1 MSMKEQMETGKVF
14 IEFGHASEEDQ
25 AYEKLLDE
33 RRRRSKSL
41 CFQYNQT
48 DPMNEEQR
56 GKLIREVLGG
66 AGKTPWLETPIYFAY
81 GCNTTVG
88 DHFYSN
94 FNLTVV
100 DDVSVTIGNCVM
112 CAPNV
117 TISTTGHPV
126 HPYYRTRG
134 AHFSL
139 PIVIE
144 DNVWIGANVAIMPG
158 VTIGKNRVIGAGSVV
173 THDIPADVVAFGTP
187 CRVIRPI
194 TDADLETIRP
204 GAAINEDWNL

>member
-1 MSMKEQMETGKVF
+1 MSLKEQMETGKVF
-14 IEFGHASEEDQ
+14 TEFGHASEEDQ

-33 RRRRSKSL
+33 RRRRSKLL

-56 GKLIREVLGG
+56 GKLIHELLGG
-66 AGKTPWLETPIYFAY
+66 AGKTPWLEAPIHFAY

-94 FNLTVV
+94 FNLTIV

-139 PIVIE
+139 PIVIG
-144 DNVWIGANVAIMPG
+144 DNVWIGANVMIMPG
-158 VTIGKNRVIGAGSVV
+158 VTIGKNSVIGAGSVV

-204 GAAINEDWNL
+204 GATINEDWNW

>member
-1 MSMKEQMETGKVF
+1 MSLKEQMETGRVY
-14 IEFGHASEEDQ
+14 IEFGHASEEDK
-25 AYEKLLDE
+25 AYEKVIDAQ
-33 RRRRSKSL
+33 RRKSKEL

-48 DPMNEEQR
+48 DPMNEARRE
-56 GKLIREVLGG
+56 KLIRELLGG
-66 AGKTPWLETPIYFAY
+66 VGRMPWMEVPIHFSY

-88 DHFYSN
+88 DNFYSN
-94 FNLTVV
+94 FNLTIV
-100 DDVSVTIGNCVM
+100 DDGRVTIGNGVM

-158 VTIGKNRVIGAGSVV
+158 VTIGKNSVIGAGSVV
-173 THDIPADVVAFGTP
+173 TRDIPADVVAFGTP

-204 GAAINEDWNL
+204 GATINEDWNW

>member
-1 MSMKEQMETGKVF
+1 MSLKEQMETGRVY
-14 IEFGHASEEDQ
+14 IEFGHASEEDK
-25 AYEKLLDE
+25 AYEKVIDAQ
-33 RRRRSKSL
+33 RRKSKEL

-48 DPMNEEQR
+48 DPMNEARRE
-56 GKLIREVLGG
+56 KLIRELLGG
-66 AGKTPWLETPIYFAY
+66 VGRMPWMEVPIHFSY

-88 DHFYSN
+88 DNFYSN
-94 FNLTVV
+94 FNLTIV
-100 DDVSVTIGNCVM
+100 DDGRVTIGNCVM

-134 AHFSL
+134 AQFSL

-144 DNVWIGANVAIMPG
+144 DNVWIGANVMIMPG
-158 VTIGKNRVIGAGSVV
+158 VTIGKNSVIGAGSVV
-173 THDIPADVVAFGTP
+173 TRDIPADVVAFGTP

-204 GAAINEDWNL
+204 GATINEDWNW

>member
-56 GKLIREVLGG
+56 GKLICELLGG
-66 AGKTPWLETPIYFAY
+66 AGKTPWLETPIHFAY

-144 DNVWIGANVAIMPG
+144 DNVWIGANVMIMPG
-158 VTIGKNRVIGAGSVV
+158 VTIGKNSVIGAGSVV

-204 GAAINEDWNL
+204 GATINEDWNW

>member
-14 IEFGHASEEDQ
+14 VEFGHASAEDQ

-56 GKLIREVLGG
+56 GKLIRELLGG
-66 AGKTPWLETPIYFAY
+66 AGKTPWLETPIHFAY

-94 FNLTVV
+94 FNLTIV

-158 VTIGKNRVIGAGSVV
+158 VTIGKNSVIGAGSVV
-173 THDIPADVVAFGTP
+173 TRDIPENVVAFGTP

-204 GAAINEDWNL
+204 GMTINADWNA

>member
-56 GKLIREVLGG
+56 GKLIRELLGG
-66 AGKTPWLETPIYFAY
+66 AGKTPWLETPIHFAY

-94 FNLTVV
+94 FNLTIV

-158 VTIGKNRVIGAGSVV
+158 VTIGKNSVIGAGSVV
-173 THDIPADVVAFGTP
+173 TRDIPANVVAFGTP

-204 GAAINEDWNL
+204 GATINEDCNW

>member
-1 MSMKEQMETGKVF
+1 MSLKEQMETGRVY
-14 IEFGHASEEDQ
+14 IEFGHASEEDK
-25 AYEKLLDE
+25 AYEKVIDAQ
-33 RRRRSKSL
+33 RRKSKEL

-56 GKLIREVLGG
+56 GKLIRELLGG
-66 AGKTPWLETPIYFAY
+66 AGKTPWLEMPIHFAY

-158 VTIGKNRVIGAGSVV
+158 VTIGKNSVIGAGSVV
-173 THDIPADVVAFGTP
+173 TRDIPANVVAFGTP

-204 GAAINEDWNL
+204 GATINEDWNW

>member
-56 GKLIREVLGG
+56 GKLIHELLGG
-66 AGKTPWLETPIYFAY
+66 AGKTPWLEAPIHFAY

-94 FNLTVV
+94 FNLTIV

-158 VTIGKNRVIGAGSVV
+158 VTIGKNSVIGAGSVV
-173 THDIPADVVAFGTP
+173 TRNIPPHVLAAGNP
-187 CRVIRPI
+187 CRPVRPI
-194 TDADLETIRP
+194 TQEDGTIQFPR
-204 GAAINEDWNL
+204 ESKT

>member
-14 IEFGHASEEDQ
+14 VEFGHASEEDQ

-41 CFQYNQT
+41 CFRYNQT
-48 DPMNEEQR
+48 DPMNEKQR
-56 GKLIREVLGG
+56 GKLICELLGG
-66 AGKTPWLETPIYFAY
+66 AGKTPWLETPIHFAY

-144 DNVWIGANVAIMPG
+144 DNVWIGANVMIMPG
-158 VTIGKNRVIGAGSVV
+158 VTIGKNSVIGAGSVV
-173 THDIPADVVAFGTP
+173 THDIPANVVAFGTP

-204 GAAINEDWNL
+204 GATINEDWNW

>member
-1 MSMKEQMETGKVF
+1 MSLKEQMETGRVY
-14 IEFGHASEEDQ
+14 IEFGHASEEDK
-25 AYEKLLDE
+25 AYEKVIDAQ
-33 RRRRSKSL
+33 RRKSKEL

-48 DPMNEEQR
+48 DPMNEARRE
-56 GKLIREVLGG
+56 KLIRELLGG
-66 AGKTPWLETPIYFAY
+66 VGRMPWMEVPIHFSY

-88 DHFYSN
+88 DNFYSN
-94 FNLTVV
+94 FNLTIV

-158 VTIGKNRVIGAGSVV
+158 VTIGKNSVIGAGSVV
-173 THDIPADVVAFGTP
+173 TRDIPANVVAFGTP

-204 GAAINEDWNL
+204 GATINEDWNW

>member
-1 MSMKEQMETGKVF
+1 MSMKEQMENGKVF
-14 IEFGHASEEDQ
+14 VEFGHASEEDQ
-25 AYEKLLDE
+25 AYERLLDE

-56 GKLIREVLGG
+56 GKLIRELLGG
-66 AGKTPWLETPIYFAY
+66 AGKTPWLETPIHFAY
-81 GCNTTVG
+81 GCNTNVG

-134 AHFSL
+134 AQFSL

-144 DNVWIGANVAIMPG
+144 DNVWIGANVMIMPG
-158 VTIGKNRVIGAGSVV
+158 VTIGKNSVIGAGSVV
-173 THDIPADVVAFGTP
+173 THDIPANVVAFGTP

-204 GAAINEDWNL
+204 GATINEDWNW

>member
-1 MSMKEQMETGKVF
+1 MSMKEQMENGKVF
-14 IEFGHASEEDQ
+14 VEFGHASEEDQ

-48 DPMNEEQR
+48 DPLNEEQR
-56 GKLIREVLGG
+56 GKLIRELLGG
-66 AGKTPWLETPIYFAY
+66 AGKTPWLETPIHFAY

-158 VTIGKNRVIGAGSVV
+158 VTIGKNSVIGAGSVV
-173 THDIPADVVAFGTP
+173 TRDIPADVVAFGTP

-204 GAAINEDWNL
+204 GATINEDWNW

>member
-56 GKLIREVLGG
+56 GKLIRELLGG
-66 AGKTPWLETPIYFAY
+66 AGKTPWLETPIHFAY

-94 FNLTVV
+94 FNLAVV

-117 TISTTGHPV
+117 TISTTGHW
-126 HPYYRTRG
+126 
-134 AHFSL
+134 SMCC
-139 PIVIE
+139 
-144 DNVWIGANVAIMPG
+144 N
-158 VTIGKNRVIGAGSVV
+158 
-173 THDIPADVVAFGTP
+173 
-187 CRVIRPI
+187 
-194 TDADLETIRP
+194 TDQ
-204 GAAINEDWNL
+204 NC

>member
-1 MSMKEQMETGKVF
+1 MKEQMENGKVF
-14 IEFGHASEEDQ
+14 VEFGHASEEDQ

-56 GKLIREVLGG
+56 GKLIRELLGG
-66 AGKTPWLETPIYFAY
+66 AGKTPWLETPIHFAY

-94 FNLTVV
+94 FNLTIV

-126 HPYYRTRG
+126 NPYYRTRG

-158 VTIGKNRVIGAGSVV
+158 VTIGKNSVIGAGSVV
-173 THDIPADVVAFGTP
+173 TRDIPADVVAFGTP

-204 GAAINEDWNL
+204 GATINEDWNW

>member
-1 MSMKEQMETGKVF
+1 MKEQMENGKVF
-14 IEFGHASEEDQ
+14 VEFGHASEENQ

-56 GKLIREVLGG
+56 GKLIRELLGG
-66 AGKTPWLETPIYFAY
+66 AGKTPWLETPIHFAY

-158 VTIGKNRVIGAGSVV
+158 VTIGKNSVIGAGSVV
-173 THDIPADVVAFGTP
+173 TRDIPADVVAFGTP

-194 TDADLETIRP
+194 TDADLENIRP
-204 GAAINEDWNL
+204 GATINEDWNW

>member
-56 GKLIREVLGG
+56 GKLIRELLGG
-66 AGKTPWLETPIYFAY
+66 AGKTPWLEAPIHFAY

-94 FNLTVV
+94 FNLTIV

-158 VTIGKNRVIGAGSVV
+158 VTIGAGSVV
-173 THDIPADVVAFGTP
+173 TRDIPANVVAFGTP

-194 TDADLETIRP
+194 TDEDLETIRP
-204 GAAINEDWNL
+204 GATINKDWNL

>member
-14 IEFGHASEEDQ
+14 VEFGHASEEDQ

-41 CFQYNQT
+41 CFRYNQT

-56 GKLIREVLGG
+56 GKLIRELLGG
-66 AGKTPWLETPIYFAY
+66 AGKTPWLETPIHFAY
-81 GCNTTVG
+81 GGNTTVG

-144 DNVWIGANVAIMPG
+144 DNVWIGANVMIMPG
-158 VTIGKNRVIGAGSVV
+158 VTIGKNSVIGAGSVV
-173 THDIPADVVAFGTP
+173 TCDIPADVVAFGTP

-204 GAAINEDWNL
+204 GATINEDWNW

>member
-56 GKLIREVLGG
+56 GKLIRELLGG
-66 AGKTPWLETPIYFAY
+66 AGKTPWLEAPIHFAY

-94 FNLTVV
+94 FNLTIV

-158 VTIGKNRVIGAGSVV
+158 VTIGKNSVIGAGSVV
-173 THDIPADVVAFGTP
+173 TRDIPENVVAFGTP
-187 CRVIRPI
+187 CRVVRPI

-204 GAAINEDWNL
+204 GMTINADWNA

>member
-1 MSMKEQMETGKVF
+1 MSLKEQMETGRVY
-14 IEFGHASEEDQ
+14 IEFGHASEEDK
-25 AYEKLLDE
+25 AYEKVIDAQ
-33 RRRRSKSL
+33 RRKSKEL

-56 GKLIREVLGG
+56 GKLIRELLGG
-66 AGKTPWLETPIYFAY
+66 AGKTPWLEMPIHFAY

-94 FNLTVV
+94 FNLTIV

-158 VTIGKNRVIGAGSVV
+158 VTIGKNSVIGAGSVV
-173 THDIPADVVAFGTP
+173 TRDIPANVVAFGTP

-204 GAAINEDWNL
+204 GATINEDWNW

>member
-1 MSMKEQMETGKVF
+1 MSLKEQMETGKVY
-14 IEFGHASEEDQ
+14 IEFGHASEEDK
-25 AYEKLLDE
+25 AYEKIIDAQ
-33 RRRRSKSL
+33 RRKSKEL

-48 DPMNEEQR
+48 DPMNEGRRE
-56 GKLIREVLGG
+56 KIIRELLGG
-66 AGKTPWLETPIYFAY
+66 AGKMPWMEAPIHFSY

-88 DHFYSN
+88 DNFYSN
-94 FNLTVV
+94 FNLTIV
-100 DDVSVTIGNCVM
+100 DDGRVTIGNGVM

-144 DNVWIGANVAIMPG
+144 DNVWIGANVMIMPG
-158 VTIGKNRVIGAGSVV
+158 VTIGKNSVIGAGSVV

-204 GAAINEDWNL
+204 GATINEDWNW

>member
-1 MSMKEQMETGKVF
+1 MSMKEQMENGKVF
-14 IEFGHASEEDQ
+14 VEFGHASKEDQ

-56 GKLIREVLGG
+56 GKLIRELLGG
-66 AGKTPWLETPIYFAY
+66 AGKTPWLETPIHFAY

-158 VTIGKNRVIGAGSVV
+158 VTIGKNSVIGAGSVV
-173 THDIPADVVAFGTP
+173 THDIPANVVAFGTP

-194 TDADLETIRP
+194 TDEDLETIRP
-204 GAAINEDWNL
+204 GATINEDWNL

>member
-1 MSMKEQMETGKVF
+1 MSLKEQMETGRVY
-14 IEFGHASEEDQ
+14 IEFGHASEEDK
-25 AYEKLLDE
+25 AYEKVIDAQ
-33 RRRRSKSL
+33 RRKSKEL

-56 GKLIREVLGG
+56 GKLIRELLGG
-66 AGKTPWLETPIYFAY
+66 AGKTPWLEMPIHFAY

-158 VTIGKNRVIGAGSVV
+158 VTIGKNSVIGAGSVV
-173 THDIPADVVAFGTP
+173 TRDIPANVVAFGTP

-194 TDADLETIRP
+194 TDEDLETIRP
-204 GAAINEDWNL
+204 GATINEDWNW

>member
-14 IEFGHASEEDQ
+14 VEFGHASEEDQ

-41 CFQYNQT
+41 C
-48 DPMNEEQR
+48 
-56 GKLIREVLGG
+56 IH
-66 AGKTPWLETPIYFAY
+66 FAY

-158 VTIGKNRVIGAGSVV
+158 VTIGKNSVIGAGSVV
-173 THDIPADVVAFGTP
+173 TRDIPANVVAFGTP

-204 GAAINEDWNL
+204 GATINEDWNW

>member
-1 MSMKEQMETGKVF
+1 MSMKEQMETGKVY

-56 GKLIREVLGG
+56 GKLIRELLGG
-66 AGKTPWLETPIYFAY
+66 AGQTPWLEAPIHFAY

-94 FNLTVV
+94 FNLTIV

-158 VTIGKNRVIGAGSVV
+158 VTIGKNSVIGAGSVV
-173 THDIPADVVAFGTP
+173 TRDIPADVVAFGTP

-204 GAAINEDWNL
+204 GAIINEDWNW

>member
-56 GKLIREVLGG
+56 GKLIRELLGG
-66 AGKTPWLETPIYFAY
+66 AGKTPWLETPIHFAY

-144 DNVWIGANVAIMPG
+144 DNVWIGANVAIMPC
-158 VTIGKNRVIGAGSVV
+158 VTIGTNSVLGAGREVPR
-173 THDIPADVVAFGTP
+173 DIPANVVAFGTP

-194 TDADLETIRP
+194 TDEDLETIRP
-204 GAAINEDWNL
+204 GATINEDWNW